1 VSADLGKPA
10 DKAAEAPAATPAA
23 TPSQTWN
30 DGPAPAHPG
39 LDPRL
44 LFWVPAILRLGL
56 VVGAAAIFWWLFG
69 VEAALGLAL
78 AITVILLFVQLSY
91 LHQLGEWLNHPH
103 SSRLPDGWGAWTD
116 VFARLYRLRR
126 DDERHQDELAEWL
139 ARFRQAMHLLPE
151 GVAIMDDVLF
161 LEWCNPAAERHLG
174 LTLERDKGRRV
185 TNLIRHPEFI
195 DYIILG
201 RYEQPLTLSIRNRKL
216 VVQIIPFE
224 NRRQILVTHDATE
237 TDRIEAMRRDFIA
250 NASHELRTP
259 LTVIVGFLEIAMADP
274 GLDEKTR
281 TAHLALMTEQAQ
293 RMQVLI
299 GDMLTLSRLES
310 SDYALKRERVDVRAL
325 VEQVALDARAL
336 SNGRHQ
342 IECSVDGPDVM
353 GSLDELRSAFGN
365 LATNAV
371 RYTPEGGRILLSWT
385 RGENDLRFAV
395 ADTGIGIDEQHIS
408 RLTERF
414 YRVDKS
420 RSRETQGTGLGLAI
434 VKHVLLRH
442 GGRLAIT
449 STPGQGS
456 VFTAVL
462 PNTSLPG

>member
-1 VSADLGKPA
+1 MSNLNPKLV
-10 DKAAEAPAATPAA
+10 
-23 TPSQTWN
+23 
-30 DGPAPAHPG
+30 
-39 LDPRL
+39 
-44 LFWVPAILRLGL
+44 FWVPAALRLGL
-56 VVGAAAIFWWLFG
+56 VLLGGAVVWWIAG
-69 VEAALGLAL
+69 PVQGLAFALLVTIGLL
-78 AITVILLFVQLSY
+78 ASQLMY
-91 LHQLGEWLNHPH
+91 LHKLGEWLDDPQ
-103 SSRLPDGWGAWTD
+103 SGKLPDGWGAWTD

-126 DDERHQDELAEWL
+126 DDERHQQELAEWL

-201 RYEQPLTLSIRNRKL
+201 RYEQPLTLAIRGRKL

-237 TDRIEAMRRDFIA
+237 TERIEAMRRDFIA

-259 LTVIVGFLEIAMADP
+259 LTVIVGFLEIALADP

-281 TAHLALMTEQAQ
+281 TVHLELMTEQAG
-293 RMQVLI
+293 RMQRLI
-299 GDMLTLSRLES
+299 EDMLTLSRLES
-310 SDYALKRERVDVRAL
+310 DEYPLKRERIEMQSL
-325 VEQVALDARAL
+325 VEQVASDARAL
-336 SNGRHQ
+336 SNGRHT
-342 IECSVDGPDVM
+342 IAVSVDGPDVM
-353 GSLDELRSAFGN
+353 GNADELRSAFGN
-365 LATNAV
+365 LASNAV
-371 RYTPEGGRILLSWT
+371 RYTPAGGHIALSWT
-385 RGENDLRFAV
+385 RGPDDLRFEV
-395 ADTGIGIDEQHIS
+395 MDDGIGIDEQHIS

-442 GGRLAIT
+442 GGKLAIR
-449 STPGQGS
+449 SVAGKGS
-456 VFTAVL
+456 VFTASL
-462 PNTSLPG
+462 PNTTLPG

>member
-1 VSADLGKPA
+1 ME
-10 DKAAEAPAATPAA
+10 AAPEAGAGTDPVPAA
-23 TPSQTWN
+23 
-30 DGPAPAHPG
+30 PAPASVHPH
-39 LDPRL
+39 L
-44 LFWVPAILRLGL
+44 LFWVPALLRLSL
-56 VVGAAAIFWWLFG
+56 VFVAAGVAWWLFG
-69 VEAALGLAL
+69 VVAGLSLAL
-78 AITVILLFVQLSY
+78 LVTVALLVVQLSY
-91 LHQLGEWLNHPH
+91 LHQLGEWLHHPH

-126 DDERHQDELAEWL
+126 DDERHQEELAEWL

-174 LTLERDKGRRV
+174 LTLDKDKGRRV

-201 RYEQPLTLSIRNRKL
+201 RYEQPLTLAIRNRKL
-216 VVQIIPFE
+216 VVQVIPFE
-224 NRRQILVTHDATE
+224 TRRQILVTHDATE
-237 TDRIEAMRRDFIA
+237 TERLEAMRRDFIA

-274 GLDEKTR
+274 GMDEKTR
-281 TAHLALMTEQAQ
+281 VAHLKLMTEQGQ
-293 RMQVLI
+293 RMQRLI
-299 GDMLTLSRLES
+299 EDMLTLSRLES
-310 SDYALKRERVDVRAL
+310 TEFPLKRERVDVRAL
-325 VEQVALDARAL
+325 VEQVAEDARAL
-336 SNGRHQ
+336 SGGRHE
-342 IECSVDGPDVM
+342 IEFSVEGPDVM

-385 RGENDLRFAV
+385 RGPNDLRFAV

-442 GGRLAIT
+442 GGKLTIRSEA
-449 STPGQGS
+449 GKGS
-456 VFTAVL
+456 VFTASL

>member
-1 VSADLGKPA
+1 MDTVPEARSEA
-10 DKAAEAPAATPAA
+10 AAETAPAADAA
-23 TPSQTWN
+23 PT
-30 DGPAPAHPG
+30 APASVHPH
-39 LDPRL
+39 L
-44 LFWVPAILRLGL
+44 LFWVPALLRLSL
-56 VVGAAAIFWWLFG
+56 VFVAAGVAWWLFG
-69 VEAALGLAL
+69 VVAGLSLAL
-78 AITVILLFVQLSY
+78 LVTVALLVVQLSY
-91 LHQLGEWLNHPH
+91 LHQLGEWLHHPH

-126 DDERHQDELAEWL
+126 DDERHQEELAEWL
-139 ARFRQAMHLLPE
+139 ARFRQAMQLLPE

-174 LTLERDKGRRV
+174 LTLDKDKGRRV

-201 RYEQPLTLSIRNRKL
+201 RYEQPLTLAIRNRKL
-216 VVQIIPFE
+216 VVQVIPFE

-237 TDRIEAMRRDFIA
+237 TERLEAMRRDFIA

-274 GLDEKTR
+274 GMMEATR
-281 TAHLALMTEQAQ
+281 VAHLKLMTEQGQ
-293 RMQVLI
+293 RMQRLI
-299 GDMLTLSRLES
+299 EDMLTLSRLES
-310 SDYALKRERVDVRAL
+310 TEFPLKRERVDVRAL
-325 VEQVALDARAL
+325 VEQVAEDARAL
-336 SNGRHQ
+336 SGGRHE
-342 IECSVDGPDVM
+342 IEFSVEGPDVM

-385 RGENDLRFAV
+385 RGPNDLRFAV

-442 GGRLAIT
+442 GGKLTIRSEA
-449 STPGQGS
+449 GKGS
-456 VFTAVL
+456 VFTASL

>member
-1 VSADLGKPA
+1 M
-10 DKAAEAPAATPAA
+10 
-23 TPSQTWN
+23 N
-30 DGPAPAHPG
+30 
-39 LDPRL
+39 PRL
-44 LFWVPAILRLGL
+44 VFWVPAALRLGL
-56 VVGAAAIFWWLFG
+56 VLGAAAIVWWIAGL
-69 VEAALGLAL
+69 VTGLAFAL
-78 AITVILLFVQLSY
+78 VIVVSMLVVQLNY
-91 LHQLGEWLNHPH
+91 LHKLGEWLNDPK
-103 SSRLPDGWGAWTD
+103 SGKLPDGWGAWTD

-126 DDERHQDELAEWL
+126 DDERNRDDLTEWL
-139 ARFRQAMHLLPE
+139 ARFRQAMQLLPE

-174 LTLERDKGRRV
+174 LTLEADKGRRV

-201 RYEQPLTLSIRNRKL
+201 RYEQPLTLAIRGRKL

-237 TDRIEAMRRDFIA
+237 SDRIEAMRRDFIA

-259 LTVIVGFLEIAMADP
+259 LTVVVGFLEIALADP
-274 GLDEKTR
+274 GLDAETR
-281 TAHLALMTEQAQ
+281 TAHLKLMTEQAQ
-293 RMQVLI
+293 RMQRLI
-299 GDMLTLSRLES
+299 EDMLTLSRLES
-310 SDYALKRERVDVRAL
+310 DEYPLKRERVDVHKL
-325 VEQVALDARAL
+325 VEQVANDARAL

-342 IECSVDGPDVM
+342 IEFEVDGPDLM
-353 GSLDELRSAFGN
+353 GSFDELRSAFGN

-371 RYTPEGGRILLSWT
+371 RYTPAGGTIRLAWR
-385 RGENDLRFAV
+385 RGPNDLRFEA
-395 ADTGIGIDEQHIS
+395 ADTGIGIDEQHIA

-442 GGRLAIT
+442 GGKLSIR
-449 STPGQGS
+449 STPGKGS
-456 VFTAVL
+456 VFTASL
-462 PNTSLPG
+462 PNTSLQG